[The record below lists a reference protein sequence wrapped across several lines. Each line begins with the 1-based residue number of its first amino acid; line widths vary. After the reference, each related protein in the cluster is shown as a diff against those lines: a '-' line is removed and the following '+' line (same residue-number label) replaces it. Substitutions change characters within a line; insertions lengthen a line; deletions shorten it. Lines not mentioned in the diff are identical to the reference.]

1 MKKKPDNSLF
11 QPVKEAVEIP
21 FALAAIAAET
31 AATLPHVAQ
40 LAESMLD
47 VVYGLNSLNLITA
60 PPEARDRIRRIL
72 SEMAISQPA
81 A

>member
-1 MKKKPDNSLF
+1 MSKKSDNSLF

-21 FALAAIAAET
+21 FALAAIVAET
-31 AATLPHVAQ
+31 QAAMPHVAQ

-47 VVYGLNSLNLITA
+47 VVYGIGSLSLIAA
-60 PPEARDRIRRIL
+60 PDETKDRIRQIL
-72 SEMAISQPA
+72 SESVFAQPA